1 MGKKCIK
8 SIAGLQRAWNAEN
21 RKAARLYKRPYIL
34 RPALA
39 RHLEQ
44 FEQLDQIGDPAARY
58 QAFRRLPALE
68 SELAAVN
75 GSLTPKQRESL
86 AQRDR
91 ATRPRVRLTNDGQTL
106 KTIIFDILTESQDPW
121 RQKAKQ
127 YWLPVIDR
135 LRQLGRNPTLTPDPS
150 NPANEKLGYDCV
162 GDRRWLRPG
171 QFANIVS
178 KVRRA
183 LSRTLN

>member
-1 MGKKCIK
+1 MGKRPIK
-8 SIAGLQRAWNAEN
+8 SIAGLQRALNAEN

-39 RHLEQ
+39 RHRDQ
-44 FEQLDQIGDPAARY
+44 FEQLELIEDAAARY

-68 SELAAVN
+68 FELSAVN
-75 GSLTPKQRESL
+75 ASLTPKQRESL
-86 AQRDR
+86 AQQDR
-91 ATRPRVRLTNDGQTL
+91 ATRPRVRLTHDGQTL

-127 YWLPVIDR
+127 YWLPMIDR
-135 LRQLGRNPTLTPDPS
+135 LRQLGCNPTSTPDPS
-150 NPANEKLGYDCV
+150 NPANEKLEYDCV
-162 GDRRWLRPG
+162 GGRRSLTPG

-178 KVRRA
+178 KVRQA

>member
-1 MGKKCIK
+1 MRKKPIK

-21 RKAARLYKRPYIL
+21 RKSGRLYRRPYIL

-44 FEQLDQIGDPAARY
+44 FEQLDQISDPAARY

-68 SELAAVN
+68 SELAAVYA
-75 GSLTPKQRESL
+75 GLTPKQRESL
-86 AQRDR
+86 AQQDR
-91 ATRPRVRLTNDGQTL
+91 AAHPRVRLTDDGQTL

-121 RQKAKQ
+121 QQKAKE
-127 YWLPVIDR
+127 YWLPMFDR

-150 NPANEKLGYDCV
+150 NPANEKLEYDCL
-162 GDRRWLRPG
+162 GGRRSLRPG

-178 KVRRA
+178 KVRRL